1 MRKYRHN
8 KILYKKK
15 AKRKYKLITY
25 IGGMFPLATGYYNES
40 MKYIK
45 YFRLKRKKP
54 IKIQAHK
61 RSRQALKNCN
71 DVIFSKGYWNKL
83 SDFKCNVW

>member
-1 MRKYRHN
+1 MKKHRRC
-8 KILYKKK
+8 KIKNRYKEKK
-15 AKRKYKLITY
+15 KYKLITQK
-25 IGGMFPLATGYYNES
+25 GGMFPLATGYYNES

-83 SDFKCNVW
+83 SEYSYDVW

>member
-1 MRKYRHN
+1 MRKHRRG
-8 KILYKKK
+8 KILYNKK
-15 AKRKYKLITY
+15 AKRKYRLITY

-54 IKIQAHK
+54 IKIQAHR
-61 RSRQALKNCN
+61 RSRRRLKAC
-71 DVIFSKGYWNKL
+71 DDILLSKGYWNKL
-83 SDFKCNVW
+83 SEFKYNVW

>member
-15 AKRKYKLITY
+15 ANRKYKLITY

-40 MKYIK
+40 MK
-45 YFRLKRKKP
+45 
-54 IKIQAHK
+54 
-61 RSRQALKNCN
+61 
-71 DVIFSKGYWNKL
+71 
-83 SDFKCNVW
+83 